1 MLLITGATGF
11 IGRVLTNKLIQSGK
25 KIRLLI
31 RPQQK
36 TPQLQKE
43 VAFDVAISGL
53 DDLRGLQSAMRN
65 VDTII
70 HLSTV
75 ENQPDYEGFERVD
88 IQGTENLVAAAKIAG
103 VNQII
108 FISRIGADKN
118 SSFPVFRAKALAEE
132 FIMDSGIDF
141 TIFRTTDVFGRN
153 DNFTEKI
160 SSAIQTSF
168 LILPIPAGD
177 HIFLQPLWIEDL
189 VSSIMIVLGSQKYRN
204 KVLEIGG
211 GEFFSLTKVIR
222 LILQQNK
229 KKRFLMQ
236 ISPAYLRILN
246 LWIRGTRDKFSYSN
260 KWLDLLAIDRTC
272 ALDSLSK
279 RFGIIPARFENQL
292 TYLQDSKSTE

>member
-53 DDLRGLQSAMRN
+53 HDLRGLQSAMRN

-103 VNQII
+103 VKQII

>member
-11 IGRVLTNKLIQSGK
+11 IGRKLTKKLIESGK
-25 KIRLLI
+25 AIRLLM
-31 RPQQK
+31 RPQRK
-36 TPQLQKE
+36 TPQLQKGI
-43 VAFDVAISGL
+43 AFDVAISGL

-65 VDTII
+65 VDTVI

-103 VNQII
+103 VDQII

-118 SSFPVFRAKALAEE
+118 SSFPIFRAKALAEE
-132 FIMDSGIDF
+132 FIIESGIDF
-141 TIFRTTDVFGRN
+141 TILRITDVFGRN

-160 SSAIQTSF
+160 SRAIQSSF

-189 VSSIMIVLGSQKYRN
+189 VSSIMMVLGNQKYRN
-204 KVLEIGG
+204 EVFEIGG
-211 GEFFSLTKVIR
+211 GEFFSLTKVVRI
-222 LILQQNK
+222 ILQQIK
-229 KKRFLMQ
+229 KKRVLIQ
-236 ISPAYLRILN
+236 VSPAYLRVLN

-272 ALDSLSK
+272 SLDTLSK
-279 RFGIIPARFENQL
+279 RFGILPARFERQL
-292 TYLQDSKSTE
+292 TYLQDIISTE